1 MSTHSIS
8 IASSKDSSESQQQH
22 RSNSIIC
29 SEVFEKE
36 DNLSD
41 QDIREYARKIGINV
55 EEEKNLLFIAK
66 EGLQKELPPEWKP
79 CWDDTIQD
87 FYYFNFETGETQWT
101 HPFDEIYKKK
111 VIQARESGSNLSMDL
126 RSGRLM
132 PLPALSK
139 LKPLNGSNP
148 LPPLKKS
155 NPLIKNKAL
164 EEKLILRKDNTDDQ
178 KDSDSEIIRSIDTL
192 SSGSN
197 STNNV
202 KGILKIKEG
211 SVSSANLRKELI
223 AKDEKRIMFNLD
235 KMLNLLLIGDDFM
248 ERHKLFDINDLKSS
262 NENEDVNFE
271 NENME
276 SSGSSST
283 LNSREKQE
291 SRNDQ
296 VQYAVKTKHSE
307 PIIKNFGSDVSFS
320 LEKDDI
326 EPQKEDEESSKSILT
341 GNDVLKS
348 IKFPSGTLK
357 ELEEKRKLV
366 SESNFNRD
374 IQVALHQVGDP
385 LLKKEEWSSPKI
397 AESRCNVQDE
407 KSSASSST
415 SSSNPKPKA
424 RKRTSHA
431 IEIKK
436 AEYETYEKM
445 RDNLRMTIEKEKF
458 EVENTLK
465 KEFAKNL
472 TDLKELIREGEK
484 LDKQRDLK
492 TKNLKEEF
500 QTNLQTEIAA
510 YRSTLKE
517 EFELEKKNMEKEMKR
532 QYESDISQLKNQIF
546 ERIPEPIPPP
556 TKVSNWLGENQSG
569 NKMVHNKPKHKLVQK
584 IDEMK
589 GKLKADF
596 ARQVQDLE
604 LEIEGL
610 RSKIKTEE
618 IQQNHGSFSKHRPH
632 GFADHEEDYVDPG
645 NSSTDEDLDAD
656 YNVNIRKKHH
666 LHIKEKVRIAS
677 TPNLDQS
684 SDLDSAVYESSYHVD
699 LNRSLQNLQQR
710 VFSLERCL
718 VPLSQPSYPIQ
729 NPIRMLTAQRH
740 LGIGGP
746 TITKTSVVRDRSN
759 LMQGELGPW
768 TIEEQ
773 LYKSKMW
780 AEKIEIKKSPLT
792 DLMRSYH
799 Y

>member
-1 MSTHSIS
+1 MIMSTHSIS

-235 KMLNLLLIGDDFM
+235 KNVEFAPNVVTSQLNRNTTDNSESGEEEAVSGDDFM

-283 LNSREKQE
+283 LNSREKQEE

-436 AEYETYEKM
+436 AEYETYEK
-445 RDNLRMTIEKEKF
+445 N
-458 EVENTLK
+458 
-465 KEFAKNL
+465 
-472 TDLKELIREGEK
+472 
-484 LDKQRDLK
+484 
-492 TKNLKEEF
+492 
-500 QTNLQTEIAA
+500 
-510 YRSTLKE
+510 
-517 EFELEKKNMEKEMKR
+517 
-532 QYESDISQLKNQIF
+532 
-546 ERIPEPIPPP
+546 ER
-556 TKVSNWLGENQSG
+556 
-569 NKMVHNKPKHKLVQK
+569 
-584 IDEMK
+584 
-589 GKLKADF
+589 
-596 ARQVQDLE
+596 
-604 LEIEGL
+604 
-610 RSKIKTEE
+610 
-618 IQQNHGSFSKHRPH
+618 
-632 GFADHEEDYVDPG
+632 
-645 NSSTDEDLDAD
+645 
-656 YNVNIRKKHH
+656 
-666 LHIKEKVRIAS
+666 
-677 TPNLDQS
+677 
-684 SDLDSAVYESSYHVD
+684 
-699 LNRSLQNLQQR
+699 
-710 VFSLERCL
+710 
-718 VPLSQPSYPIQ
+718 
-729 NPIRMLTAQRH
+729 
-740 LGIGGP
+740 
-746 TITKTSVVRDRSN
+746 
-759 LMQGELGPW
+759 
-768 TIEEQ
+768 
-773 LYKSKMW
+773 
-780 AEKIEIKKSPLT
+780 
-792 DLMRSYH
+792 
-799 Y
+799 